1 MMMPGWVEVVIL
13 FFIGMVT
20 LILPLG
26 AIVFLAFVYRKLNRI
41 EKLLKQRDTLP

>member
-1 MMMPGWVEVVIL
+1 MMPGWIELMLL

-26 AIVFLAFVYRKLNRI
+26 AIIFLIFVYRKLNRI
-41 EKLLKQRDTLP
+41 ETILKQRDRLP